1 MGLIEATFER
11 LESLVTQL
19 QTLLDTTT
27 PCATTPELGAAEVPA
42 PLTAYA
48 GCVVGSPVNRCIEA
62 IEAQLRDVR
71 QQSQESDSSDRNW
84 PWPRRMRSFIP
95 RR

>member
-27 PCATTPELGAAEVPA
+27 PCATTPDRSGSAGTIDCVRRLCRRKPRQPVHRGDRGATEGCPA
-42 PLTAYA
+42 
-48 GCVVGSPVNRCIEA
+48 A
-62 IEAQLRDVR
+62 IARV
-71 QQSQESDSSDRNW
+71 
-84 PWPRRMRSFIP
+84 
-95 RR
+95 